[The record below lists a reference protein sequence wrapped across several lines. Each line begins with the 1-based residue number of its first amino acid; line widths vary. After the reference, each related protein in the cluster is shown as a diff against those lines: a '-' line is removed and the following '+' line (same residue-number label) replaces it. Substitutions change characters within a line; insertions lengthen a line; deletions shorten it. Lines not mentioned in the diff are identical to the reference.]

1 MVADCWY
8 VIGPGS
14 SGQTVQGWVCETQ
27 ETPAAVQESDAT
39 FLWTLLQVSTHV
51 ATAVF

>member
-1 MVADCWY
+1 MVTGCPTMVAACWY

-27 ETPAAVQESDAT
+27 ETPAAVQEADAT
-39 FLWTLLQVSTHV
+39 FL
-51 ATAVF
+51 